1 MESGCLGR
9 SSYRTTE
16 KHSECI
22 VRVLFDRV
30 RPSPSFPLL
39 TREMPEK
46 WAVYRVSVQCN
57 APSEALSE
65 GVPEASSGVLH
76 R

>member
-1 MESGCLGR
+1 MGR
-9 SSYRTTE
+9 STYRTTE

-22 VRVLFDRV
+22 ERALYYCLH
-30 RPSPSFPLL
+30 PSPSFPLL
-39 TREMPEK
+39 TREMPAK
-46 WAVYRVSVQCN
+46 WAVYRVLVQCYS
-57 APSEALSE
+57 PSEALSE